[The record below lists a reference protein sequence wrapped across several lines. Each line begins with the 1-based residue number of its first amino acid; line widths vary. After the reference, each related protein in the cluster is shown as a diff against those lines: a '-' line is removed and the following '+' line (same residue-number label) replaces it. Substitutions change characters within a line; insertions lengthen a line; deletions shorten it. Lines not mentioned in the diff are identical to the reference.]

1 MISKFGWTIVFFVI
15 SLSVTFTAALIF
27 SAKITTRS
35 KFQQRFIYAAKSEQF
50 QFFHPSSSRSMHSQK
65 QSSCRVIKTRLYQKS
80 SGDDFYPNMDAYQV
94 LEIPRSADKKEIKSA
109 YRKAVATWHPD
120 KFPDD
125 EEKKR
130 EGGLRM
136 ERINRAYFCLG
147 DDDRK
152 RRYDTYGE
160 QVIRAFSLVYFKI
173 TVVLSRWT
181 GCWYF
186 SSKWRSN

>member
-1 MISKFGWTIVFFVI
+1 MISKFGWTIAFLVV
-15 SLSVTFTAALIF
+15 SLSVTFTSALVFNSRI
-27 SAKITTRS
+27 STQS
-35 KFQQRFIYAAKSEQF
+35 KQRFIYAAKSEQF
-50 QFFHPSSSRSMHSQK
+50 SFFQSSSSSPWLHSQK
-65 QSSCRVIKTRLYQKS
+65 RLTSRVIKTRLYA

-94 LEIPRSADKKEIKSA
+94 LEIPRTADKKDIKSA
-109 YRKAVATWHPD
+109 YRKAVAKWHPD

-136 ERINRAYFCLG
+136 ERINRAYYCLG

-160 QVIRAFSLVYFKI
+160 QVSDALFYIFIPFLISN
-173 TVVLSRWT
+173 ST
-181 GCWYF
+181 G
-186 SSKWRSN
+186 

>member
-1 MISKFGWTIVFFVI
+1 MSAKFGWTIVFFVI
-15 SLSVTFTAALIF
+15 SLSLTFTAALLF
-27 SAKITTRS
+27 SSKVTTHS
-35 KFQQRFIYAAKSEQF
+35 KFQQRFIYAAKSEQS
-50 QFFHPSSSRSMHSQK
+50 QFLHQSTSPLHSQK
-65 QSSCRVIKTRLYQKS
+65 QSTCRVIKTRLYQK

-94 LEIPRSADKKEIKSA
+94 LEIPRTADKKDIKSA
-109 YRKAVATWHPD
+109 YRKAVAKWHPD

-160 QVIRAFSLVYFKI
+160 QVINVFS
-173 TVVLSRWT
+173 
-181 GCWYF
+181 
-186 SSKWRSN
+186 